1 VVVKVVEMMINLRL
15 VMALQELV
23 AAAVEPVELLV
34 DLIEPLVV
42 MVDQVLL

>member
-1 VVVKVVEMMINLRL
+1 VVVKVAEMIINLLL

-23 AAAVEPVELLV
+23 AVAVEPVELLV